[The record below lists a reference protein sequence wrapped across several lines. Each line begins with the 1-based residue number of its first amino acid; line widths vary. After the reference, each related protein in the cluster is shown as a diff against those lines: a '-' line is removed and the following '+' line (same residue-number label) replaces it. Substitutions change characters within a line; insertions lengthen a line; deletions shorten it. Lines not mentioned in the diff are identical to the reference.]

1 VISFCI
7 SLVACSVAGPN
18 SGLQPQ
24 PGRMASARAAS
35 ALYVAYSGQVSSS
48 GIVPPAIAVYQLGK
62 TSPVATIT
70 DGIYSV
76 SALTFD
82 SAGSLYVASVSDA
95 TGASSISVYA
105 PGSTSPQQT
114 IRKGVSGPVAMVFDS
129 SGNLYVAN
137 ASGHRS
143 FISVYGENGAT
154 PVRTITRGV
163 LEPLALACDAAGR
176 LIVANGGDRHS
187 APSVTI
193 YAAGRSAPMQTVTKG
208 VYDPAALALDTAG
221 NLYVANPHLHGHP
234 TITVYSGKKR
244 WALQRTIQEPPQ
256 AIPGTIALTLD
267 SSGQLYALLS
277 YARTIRV
284 YAPAATTPSLEIH
297 ARISDSAVMLTLDP
311 LRNLYVSSGNDVL
324 VYAPG
329 KTLPMRKIK
338 RGYTPPGLLAFGP
351 Y

>member
-1 VISFCI
+1 MV
-7 SLVACSVAGPN
+7 
-18 SGLQPQ
+18 
-24 PGRMASARAAS
+24 SARAAG
-35 ALYVAYSGQVSSS
+35 ALYVAYGGQVSSS
-48 GIVPPAIAVYQLGK
+48 GIVPPAIAVYPLGK
-62 TSPVATIT
+62 TSPVTTIS

-114 IRKGVSGPVAMVFDS
+114 ITKGVSGPVAMVFDP

-137 ASGHRS
+137 ATGHRS
-143 FISVYGENGAT
+143 FISVYAKNGTT
-154 PVRTITRGV
+154 PVRTISRGV
-163 LEPLALACDAAGR
+163 LNPLTLACDAAGR
-176 LIVANGGDRHS
+176 LIVANGGDRQT
-187 APSVTI
+187 AASVTI
-193 YAAGRSAPMQTVTKG
+193 YAAGRSAPMQTITNG
-208 VYDPAALALDTAG
+208 VYAPTALALDAAG
-221 NLYVANPHLHGHP
+221 NLYVANPFLHGHP

-244 WALQRTIQEPPQ
+244 WALQRTIQELPQ

-267 SSGQLYALLS
+267 SSGKLYALLS
-277 YARTIRV
+277 YAHTIRV
-284 YAPAATTPSLEIH
+284 YAPGATTPSLEID
-297 ARISDSAVMLTLDP
+297 ARISDSAVALALDP
-311 LRNLYVSSGNDVL
+311 ERNLYVSSGNDVL

-338 RGYTPPGLLAFGP
+338 RGYTVPGLLAFGP